1 MADAPD
7 SDQKTQAP
15 SAKRKRDA
23 AEKGDVLQSRELGT
37 ALVVLAGAGW
47 LSIAGPW
54 FVDAMRALLR
64 QGLTFGRTDIDGF
77 DPWPRAVGL
86 GMESAEPL
94 AVLFGATIL
103 AAIAGPAMLGSLGF
117 RTSGFA
123 PKPSKLDPLAGITRI
138 FGAQG
143 LIELVKSLAKV
154 VLLGGIGWWLISARL
169 PMMMG
174 LSSIDHQRAAT
185 LIGNQFVA
193 VVLGMA
199 GGLAVIGM
207 IDAPIQFMRR
217 TARLRM
223 TRHEVKE
230 EHKESEGSPETKNMA
245 RQRRHEILN
254 GSARRAVGEATVIL
268 TNPTHF
274 AVALRYRPNI
284 DAVPTVVARGRGE
297 MAQAIKALAKE
308 SAVPLL
314 EYPQL
319 TRAIYFTTRAGQPIA
334 SDLYL
339 AVATIMAFVFNI
351 DRAMAEGVAQPAVA
365 VPPEKAFDESGRKI
379 TPSKR

>member
-1 MADAPD
+1 MADTPD
-7 SDQKTQAP
+7 SDQKSLAP

-23 AEKGDVLQSRELGT
+23 AAKGDVLQSRELGT
-37 ALVVLAGAGW
+37 ALIVVSGGAWLA
-47 LSIAGPW
+47 LAGPW
-54 FVDAMRALLR
+54 FIDGMRALLR
-64 QGLTFGRTDIDGF
+64 HGLTIGRADLDGF
-77 DPWPRAVGL
+77 DPWPRAIGL
-86 GMESAEPL
+86 GLETAAPL
-94 AVLFGATIL
+94 AALFGMTIF

-117 RTSGFA
+117 RASGFA
-123 PKPSKLDPLAGITRI
+123 PRPSKLDPLTGIQRI

-143 LIELVKSLAKV
+143 LIELGKSLTKV

-169 PMMMG
+169 PLMMG
-174 LSSIDHQRAAT
+174 LSAIDHQRAAT
-185 LIGNQFVA
+185 LLGHQFVT
-193 VVLGMA
+193 VVLWMA

-223 TRHEVKE
+223 THHEVKE
-230 EHKESEGSPETKNMA
+230 ENKESEGSPETKNLA

-274 AVALRYRPNI
+274 AIALRYRPNI

-297 MAQAIKALAKE
+297 TAQAIKALARE
-308 SAVPLL
+308 ADVPQL

-319 TRAIYFTTRAGQPIA
+319 TRAIYFTTRAGQPIS

-339 AVATIMAFVFNI
+339 AVATIMAFVFNL
-351 DRAMAEGVAQPAVA
+351 DRAMAEGVTQPAVA
-365 VPPEKAFDESGRKI
+365 IPPTKAFDESGR
-379 TPSKR
+379 RAG

>member
-1 MADAPD
+1 MADTPD

-47 LSIAGPW
+47 LALAGPW
-54 FVDAMRALLR
+54 FIAGMRDVLR
-64 QGLTFGRTDIDGF
+64 QGLTIGRADLEGF
-77 DPWPRAVGL
+77 DPWPRVIGL
-86 GMESAEPL
+86 GTEMIGPL
-94 AVLFGATIL
+94 AALFGITIL

-117 RTSGFA
+117 RAGGFA
-123 PKPSKLDPLAGITRI
+123 PKPSKLDPLAGIQRI

-143 LIELVKSLAKV
+143 LIELGKSLAKV

-169 PMMMG
+169 PSMMG
-174 LSSIDHQRAAT
+174 LSAIDHQRAAVA
-185 LIGNQFVA
+185 LGNQFVTIVIWMA
-193 VVLGMA
+193 AGLGI
-199 GGLAVIGM
+199 IGM

-217 TARLRM
+217 NTRLRM
-223 TRHEVKE
+223 THHEVKE
-230 EHKESEGSPETKNMA
+230 ENKESEGSPETKNMA
-245 RQRRHEILN
+245 RQRRHEILS
-254 GSARRAVGEATVIL
+254 GSARRAVSEATVVI

-274 AVALRYRPNI
+274 AVALRYRPTI

-297 MAQAIKALAKE
+297 TALAIKALAKE
-308 SAVPLL
+308 AAVPQL

-339 AVATIMAFVFNI
+339 AVATIMAFVFNLE
-351 DRAMAEGVAQPAVA
+351 RAMAEGIAQPAVV
-365 VPPEKAFDESGRKI
+365 VPPDKSFDESGRRA
-379 TPSKR
+379 S

>member
-1 MADAPD
+1 MAETPD

-23 AEKGDVLQSRELGT
+23 AAKGDVLQSRELGT

-47 LSIAGPW
+47 IALAGPW
-54 FVDAMRALLR
+54 LVGTMRDMLR
-64 QGLTFGRTDIDGF
+64 TGLTIGRADVDGF

-86 GMESAEPL
+86 GMESAAPV
-94 AVLFGATIL
+94 AVLFAATIL

-117 RTSGFA
+117 RASGFA
-123 PKPSKLDPLAGITRI
+123 PKPSKLDPMAGLQRI

-143 LIELVKSLAKV
+143 LIELLKSLAKV

-169 PMMMG
+169 PTMMG
-174 LSSIDHQRAAT
+174 LSSVDHYRAAP
-185 LIGNQFVA
+185 LLGDLFVTT
-193 VVLGMA
+193 VLWMA

-223 TRHEVKE
+223 THHEVKQ

-245 RQRRHEILN
+245 RQRRQEILS

-297 MAQAIKALAKE
+297 TALAIKALAKE

-351 DRAMAEGVAQPAVA
+351 DRAMAEGVSQPTVA

-379 TPSKR
+379 TPTAR

>member
-1 MADAPD
+1 MAETPD
-7 SDQKTQAP
+7 NDQKTQAP

-23 AEKGDVLQSRELGT
+23 AAKGDVLQSRELGT

-47 LSIAGPW
+47 MALAGPW
-54 FVDAMRALLR
+54 FIETMRGLLR
-64 QGLTFGRTDIDGF
+64 QGLTIGRADLAGF
-77 DPWPRAVGL
+77 DPWQRAVAL
-86 GMESAEPL
+86 GMESTGPL
-94 AVLFGATIL
+94 FALFGLTIL

-117 RTSGFA
+117 RASGFA
-123 PKPSKLDPLAGITRI
+123 PNPSKLDPLAGIQRV
-138 FGAQG
+138 FGVQG
-143 LIELVKSLAKV
+143 LIELFKSLAKV
-154 VLLGGIGWWLISARL
+154 ILLGGIGWWLISARL

-174 LSSIDHQRAAT
+174 LSAIDHQRAAT
-185 LIGNQFVA
+185 LLGDQFVT
-193 VVLGMA
+193 VVLWMA

-207 IDAPIQFMRR
+207 IDAPIQFIRR

-223 TRHEVKE
+223 SHHEVKE
-230 EHKESEGSPETKNMA
+230 ENKETEGSPETKNIA
-245 RQRRHEILN
+245 RQRRHEILS

-274 AVALRYRPNI
+274 AVALRYRPSI

-297 MAQAIKALAKE
+297 TAQAIKALAKE
-308 SAVPLL
+308 AAVPML

-339 AVATIMAFVFNI
+339 AVATIMAFVFNL
-351 DRAMAEGVAQPAVA
+351 DRAMAEGVAQPAVV
-365 VPPEKAFDESGRKI
+365 VPPEKAFDESGRR
-379 TPSKR
+379 TG